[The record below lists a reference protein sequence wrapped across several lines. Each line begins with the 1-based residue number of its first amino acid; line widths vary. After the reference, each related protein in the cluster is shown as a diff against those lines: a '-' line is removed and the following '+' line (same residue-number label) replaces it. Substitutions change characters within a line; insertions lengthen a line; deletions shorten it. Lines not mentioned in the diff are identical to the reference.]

1 MNYTREEICVHY
13 IAINVWALRISEY
26 ASQIIMEGVSL
37 MKVKDFLHASVLCH
51 YHVVVGF

>member
-13 IAINVWALRISEY
+13 IAINVWALRINEY